1 MRRSLAALTGP
12 LGGPL
17 GVLGRLPARPRAGR
31 AGVVSW
37 AQRQKP
43 RAPVGL
49 NLCTSVSQLEI
60 LQRRV
65 LCGGPCV

>member
-1 MRRSLAALTGP
+1 MRRSLAAPTGP
-12 LGGPL
+12 WGGPL
-17 GVLGRLPARPRAGR
+17 GVLGPVPARPRVGR

-49 NLCTSVSQLEI
+49 NL
-60 LQRRV
+60 
-65 LCGGPCV
+65 